1 MDVYKDLMLLVF
13 SWDRYQAWRL
23 QVSEKEKN
31 ICVFLWD
38 KNSQFTLAL
47 SDTRSHVGPVN
58 DNLTAVRA
66 SISS

>member
-1 MDVYKDLMLLVF
+1 MCF
-13 SWDRYQAWRL
+13 
-23 QVSEKEKN
+23 
-31 ICVFLWD
+31 FLWD

-66 SISS
+66 RISSWGSFRSSANGVLPANRVYKRIPRLPR